1 MCIEPKPHSR
11 GEIMSDLEVQSVA
24 GPTPGGSGMSQL
36 QRVTDTFS
44 APSKTFEDIKRGNK
58 SWWLPWLI
66 MAIVGYLFFAAV
78 ATKVGMQTVVDNQ
91 MRMMSEKQQEQMAK
105 APPESRE
112 MSAKVSLYIT
122 EGVFI
127 AGPVFVLIVAAIVSL
142 VLWGTINF
150 VFGGKATFGDI
161 FAVWFFANLPSI
173 FKTLLGTV
181 VIFVGGTPETF
192 NIKNFAPTNVAAFLP
207 VMETNKAV
215 YSLASSLDIVTIWS
229 LILMGM
235 GIAIVAGVKRSSGYI
250 AVFGWWAIIVL
261 IGVGWAAAFG

>member
-1 MCIEPKPHSR
+1 M
-11 GEIMSDLEVQSVA
+11 
-24 GPTPGGSGMSQL
+24 
-36 QRVTDTFS
+36 
-44 APSKTFEDIKRGNK
+44 
-58 SWWLPWLI
+58 PWLI

-91 MRMMSEKQQEQMAK
+91 MKLMSESQQEQMAK
-105 APPESRE
+105 APPEQQA
-112 MSAKVSLYIT
+112 MSAKISLYVT
-122 EGVFI
+122 EGVFA
-127 AGPVFVLIVAAIVSL
+127 AGPVFVLLMAAVVSL

-150 VFGGKATFGDI
+150 VFAGKAKFGAI

-173 FKTLLGTV
+173 FKSLLGIV
-181 VIFVGGTPETF
+181 AIYAGGTPETF

-215 YSLASSLDIVTIWS
+215 YALASSLDVVTIWS
-229 LILMGM
+229 LFLMGM

-250 AVFGWWAIIVL
+250 AVFGWWTIIVL